1 MGKFKEM
8 VINEM
13 FLSNTPMG
21 KAIAAIEAMHT
32 EEATTNRWN
41 ALMRSRSEEMNA
53 TPRGR
58 HFIAKYGDPLD
69 QIRAKCMENK
79 VKWNAKKG

>member
-1 MGKFKEM
+1 MEKFKAM
-8 VINEM
+8 VTNEM
-13 FLSNTPMG
+13 LLSNTPMG
-21 KAIAAIEAMHT
+21 TAIAAIEAMHS

-69 QIRAKCMENK
+69 EIRAKCMENK
-79 VKWNAKKG
+79 VRWNGKKA